1 MNEEEIQSFGE
12 VISSAFKNI
21 SKSDYKKSNDLIT
34 IWEKVLLRIKSN
46 SNPNEGRN
54 LASHSRVIDFKNGIL
69 LVEADHPG
77 WIELLQLHKKFI
89 ITGLNMQNKAV
100 KVESL
105 AFKLKG
111 KQGNLFDP
119 EEHKYS
125 SEQVRSEIQK
135 RTDYEEEKLNS
146 LKLDNNNSVTKKELP
161 PELASIFEDL
171 RKNMLTN
178 SEK

>member
-1 MNEEEIQSFGE
+1 MNEEEIQSFGD
-12 VISSAFKNI
+12 IINSAFKNI
-21 SKSDYKKSNDLIT
+21 SQADYKKSNDIIN

-54 LASHSRVIDFKNGIL
+54 LATHSRVIDFKNGIL
-69 LVEADHPG
+69 LVEVDHPG
-77 WIELLQLHKKFI
+77 WIELLQLHKKYI
-89 ITGLNMQNKAV
+89 ITGLNMENKLV

-119 EEHKYS
+119 DEHKYS
-125 SEQVRSEIQK
+125 EEEVRNEIQK
-135 RTDYEEEKLNS
+135 RTDAEEKKLNS
-146 LKLDNNNSVTKKELP
+146 LKLNSKNTAPKKELP

-178 SEK
+178 S